1 MHIQSANNHL
11 VYNTLPHFCIW
22 SCHIDPVAA
31 AVYVEQEPLVQ
42 EPDEEIEVQPPQ
54 QEQAYPELQQEYY
67 DTPEATGELTS
78 DPSYQGR
85 HPMHPNLCKW
95 VLHKYECMH

>member
-1 MHIQSANNHL
+1 MHIAPL
-11 VYNTLPHFCIW
+11 AEEAY
-22 SCHIDPVAA
+22 A
-31 AVYVEQEPLVQ
+31 EQEPLVQ

-85 HPMHPNLCKW
+85 HPMHLNPMQTESKI
-95 VLHKYECMH
+95 